1 MIAEELLK
9 LLSLLTAAPGE
20 TGEALRAQIAG
31 DTAGAVAAL
40 ETVLG
45 CPRCQVA
52 LKRLAVEVLLG
63 LPMADTSS
71 VVVVPGG
78 SGSTSSTAVFMGI
91 LLHIFLLPD
100 QYFGG
105 MSGPTHVLKKRSCTR
120 RLAGEKLLAMAS
132 AVQQPSGGDD
142 DGGAATAT
150 SMLQHATGAALG
162 NLTSTVVGAENNTTW
177 RIRAAR
183 VLEDLCQDYTKDD
196 EYLKEIK
203 KAMCLAMSEV
213 RYFSFCQ
220 CNSVCYN
227 KTPHTLISVLLVCK
241 LLSSSIPS

>member
-1 MIAEELLK
+1 VPGYNK

-52 LKRLAVEVLLG
+52 LKRQAVEVLLG

-71 VVVVPGG
+71 VVVVPR
-78 SGSTSSTAVFMGI
+78 AVFMGI

-100 QYFGG
+100 PYFGG

-150 SMLQHATGAALG
+150 SMLQQATGAALG
-162 NLTSTVVGAENNTTW
+162 NLTSTVVGAENHASW

-203 KAMCLAMSEV
+203 KAMRLAMSEV